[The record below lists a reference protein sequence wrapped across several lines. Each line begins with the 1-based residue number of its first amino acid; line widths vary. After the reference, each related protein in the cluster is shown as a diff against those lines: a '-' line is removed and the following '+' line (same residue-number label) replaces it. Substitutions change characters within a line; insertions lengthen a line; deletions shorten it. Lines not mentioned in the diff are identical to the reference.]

1 MQPLPYIREACVE
14 SISQAMAA
22 QQQGADR
29 VEYCGDLSVGGITP
43 PLDELQMALRALSI
57 PMRVML
63 RPRGGHFYYSAQ
75 ERSLILA
82 QAQALHQLGV
92 THIVTGSLNAQG
104 TLDLSLLEELLVIN
118 PQWSITVHKVIDES
132 ANPLADVEQL
142 AQLPANISILSSGA
156 APTAFEGLPLLRQL
170 LQAAGDE
177 IELVACGKV
186 TQQNLPQ
193 LHPQLLAKAYHGRLI
208 VGTLS

>member
-82 QAQALHQLGV
+82 QAQNLHQLGV

-132 ANPLADVEQL
+132 ANPLADVKQL

-170 LQAAGDE
+170 LQATGDD

-193 LHPQLLAKAYHGRLI
+193 LHAQLLAKAYHGRLI

>member
-43 PLDELQMALRALSI
+43 PLDELQTALRALSI

-82 QAQALHQLGV
+82 QAQDLHQLGV

-132 ANPLADVEQL
+132 ANPLADVKQL

-193 LHPQLLAKAYHGRLI
+193 LHAQLLAKAYHGRLI